1 MFNSLCNSIHA
12 ILTFRSTVFEQ
23 SLGFSPG
30 LARLLTACN
39 GTEYFASAVVALFI
53 VDRYG
58 RRKMMMIGAA
68 GTAISALIIGACLS
82 QVTPQYKAPAY
93 AATVFIFVFNTFFAL
108 GWLGITWLYPAE
120 VTPIRIRAEANGLST
135 SANWI
140 VSSP

>member
-1 MFNSLCNSIHA
+1 
-12 ILTFRSTVFEQ
+12 
-23 SLGFSPG
+23 
-30 LARLLTACN
+30 
-39 GTEYFASAVVALFI
+39 
-53 VDRYG
+53 
-58 RRKMMMIGAA
+58 MMIGAA